1 MKTILHISADF
12 PDPLVPSKTRAV
24 LSLIEGVGEFRH
36 VVFSLNRANWR
47 RGVAALP
54 FGQDR
59 VALSYGAP
67 PYGIG
72 LTHHLRPV
80 TEAILRDIEQRRV
93 VPSLIH
99 AHKFTVEGLIAADV
113 AEKLGCPFIASIW
126 GDTDLKILDAKRR
139 LHERYHAIARRAA
152 LLLPAAPWTTKHFC
166 TALKLDDDRFEVL
179 PVMTAADALIPP
191 VAVGVPRFVTVLALD
206 AWRRKGFDTLVQA
219 VSAIADDVPAIS
231 LDVYGRGDAKALL
244 DVTRVIEKSGA
255 SDRVRLMGP
264 VPHTGVQE
272 TMNRYAGFVMPTRRE
287 TYGMVHVEA
296 LLAGVPI
303 LWSRD
308 RGIDG
313 LLDGLNVGYRCDPTS
328 REDVAEG
335 LRFLALEEHR
345 LKREIQR
352 LQTEAALDFLR
363 RPAIAA
369 RYRSLL
375 LRAMGEKDVQPSA
388 SATVG

>member
-59 VALSYGAP
+59 VSLSYGAP

-80 TEAILRDIEQRRV
+80 TEAILRDIEQRGV

-99 AHKFTVEGLIAADV
+99 AHKFTVEGLVAADV

-126 GDTDLKILDAKRR
+126 GDTDIKILEAKRG
-139 LHERYHAIARRAA
+139 LHDRYRAIARRAA

-166 TALKLDDDRFEVL
+166 TGLKLDDDRFEVL

-363 RPAIAA
+363 RPAITA

-375 LRAMGEKDVQPSA
+375 LRAMGEEDVQPSA